1 MPKNFQPLDTF
12 QLLESSTVGFWV
24 SKIPNIFQPFEK
36 IIQRLEISNVW
47 NVENIGYETFMPTLI
62 YAAREKRKQTFCQ
75 SEILD
80 LVSGKAFSIWLSSQQ
95 VLLSTEISR

>member
-1 MPKNFQPLDTF
+1 MQRLENFQPLDTF

-47 NVENIGYETFMPTLI
+47 NVENIGYYPKISPYKTIKNRNVFTKAAYMET
-62 YAAREKRKQTFCQ
+62 
-75 SEILD
+75 
-80 LVSGKAFSIWLSSQQ
+80 
-95 VLLSTEISR
+95 